1 MRTALQL
8 GWQLATRATG
18 HGRLRSGIMALVA
31 AAGTL
36 AVLAL
41 GRLVLVTS
49 ETADTSVVLDGES
62 LVYSRALTGG
72 VLLAVVLPVLVA
84 AFSAGRMSAS
94 LRTRRLERLRLLGM
108 SRRSL
113 ALVGLAE
120 TAPWALGGW
129 AFGMLL
135 AVVLGPLLSRLAG
148 ADAVSPA
155 ASAFLLAAGFAVPL
169 MIELGALGPGLLRTR
184 GGRAT
189 RSRARTGVDA
199 SPSPLRVL
207 PLLAGIALLLVA
219 RQEQLGNGAVIPAFL
234 AGAALAA
241 LGTVLLTPLLVRAL
255 SRVLVLREP
264 PSATIAARRLQ
275 AQPAAQTRIIGAL
288 MIGLVVATAAQGLIA
303 VVEQLPQYRAV
314 EHSREVEA
322 RAESF
327 AVPAGTTAAS
337 LRSELAE
344 VEGIREVAIVQEAL
358 APGLPGPEPFPEDG
372 TSVVVATCAELLIV
386 QPSLQGCRDDAPQWI
401 LYPPIPDMTV
411 PQEGEAELR
420 GTFDDNGRIGP
431 HIATVHVDE
440 TTATIGPLAGPWQN
454 PNLAGRL
461 YVPRNLLTEAEVGA
475 LDSVRATVVADPRD
489 DLAGELRAAGFTAHA
504 GYDAAEFERW
514 EHVIAM
520 IRLLTL
526 VVLALGLGG
535 FLLSLTDRMLE
546 RRTELAHLRLLG
558 TPVSTLRRA
567 QALEIALPL
576 LLGVLLAVAVGSLIA
591 DGYVTLGNR
600 GADAESAVR
609 LAQGYQVVPVLG
621 AAIGAGVIVAVSSL
635 GLGARLR
642 PEMLRRP

>member
-1 MRTALQL
+1 MGTALQL

-18 HGRLRSGIMALVA
+18 HGRLRSAIMALVA
-31 AAGTL
+31 TAGTL

-41 GRLVLVTS
+41 GRLVLA
-49 ETADTSVVLDGES
+49 TADTSDASVMLGGES

-84 AFSAGRMSAS
+84 AFAAGRMSAA
-94 LRTRRLERLRLLGM
+94 LRARRLERLRLLGM

-113 ALVGLAE
+113 ALVGLGE

-129 AFGMLL
+129 AAGMLL
-135 AVVLGPLLSRLAG
+135 AAVLAPVLSRLSG
-148 ADAVSPA
+148 ADAVSQA
-155 ASAFLLAAGFAVPL
+155 ASAFLLAAGLAVPM
-169 MIELGALGPGLLRTR
+169 MIELGALGPGLLRA
-184 GGRAT
+184 RAP
-189 RSRARTGVDA
+189 RVRARTGVDA

-219 RQEQLGNGAVIPAFL
+219 RQEPLGNGAVIPAFL

-275 AQPAAQTRIIGAL
+275 AQPAVQTRIIGAL

-372 TSVVVATCAELLIV
+372 TSVVVSTCAELLII

-401 LYPPIPDMTV
+401 LYPPIPDMIV

-420 GTFDDNGRIGP
+420 GTFDDSGEIGP

-454 PNLAGRL
+454 PDLAGRL
-461 YVPRNLLTEAEVGA
+461 YVPRGLLTEAEVGA

-535 FLLSLTDRMLE
+535 FLLSLTDRVLE

-600 GADAESAVR
+600 GTDAETAVR